1 MAGVDSVSSARTQG
15 PAGID
20 AAGSVYTKTPAHR
33 VSEYS
38 LRKSDLAEA
47 RLSCGSSSGSAL
59 LAVAGYAGTQ
69 GPAGVSAAGS
79 ANTKTHSAVLA
90 VVGPSYDASV
100 YDLDNFEKVI
110 NDAPPEFFDA
120 DGVQVS
126 AWMPI
131 GCGRAGSTY
140 RFREALRDRGLLFY
154 TWGNHRQWEFSKKP
168 ELTLE
173 FANTAAPGYG
183 AGASGQSGHG
193 AAGVL
198 AAAPGHGAPGDRGR
212 TNDNKNIIL
221 EPGGVLMFCPVGYV
235 WVACRFC
242 NSGSKKHRRQRVPSS
257 PNSLKL
263 LRATAAERI
272 WKKNAAGGLL
282 EELD

>member
-1 MAGVDSVSSARTQG
+1 VARRR
-15 PAGID
+15 
-20 AAGSVYTKTPAHR
+20 AARCLQWRAM
-33 VSEYS
+33 
-38 LRKSDLAEA
+38 
-47 RLSCGSSSGSAL
+47 
-59 LAVAGYAGTQ
+59 Q
-69 GPAGVSAAGS
+69 PAGVFAAGS

-90 VVGPSYDASV
+90 VVGPSYDVSV
-100 YDLDNFEKVI
+100 YDLDTFETVI
-110 NDAPPEFFDA
+110 NDAPAEFFDA

-168 ELTLE
+168 ELTFE
-173 FANTAAPGYG
+173 FANTTAPGYR

-198 AAAPGHGAPGDRGR
+198 AAAPSHGAPGDRGR

-221 EPGGVLMFCPVGYV
+221 EPGDVLMFCPVGYV

-272 WKKNAAGGLL
+272 WKKNVAGGLL
-282 EELD
+282 EELDYD